1 MRSNPR
7 LPLLAAFGCAVA
19 FAVLLA
25 CAYTVGPVERL
36 DATALRGLGSI
47 EGPLTARLAS
57 LAAHL
62 ADPLPLLVMLSGL
75 FAWGW
80 AIGRR
85 SQAIAAVALVA
96 GANVTAQVLKVALAH
111 PRIQPAFGPY
121 PYQLGAEAFP
131 SGHATAAMSVG
142 LAAVLIAPGRLRVVA
157 ASVAAAYVAAVS
169 IAVLI
174 LGWHYPSDVVGGILV
189 SSAFFFC
196 GVAAVRHLG
205 EREPRAEDTHTRL
218 VLPRR
223 LGEVALV
230 GALGIALLALLGA
243 SDLASFARSHTTA
256 MATALAIMATSATL
270 LAGAAVIANDDQI

>member
-1 MRSNPR
+1 MRSSPR

-19 FAVLLA
+19 FAAVLA

-36 DATALRGLGSI
+36 DATALHGLGSI
-47 EGPLTARLAS
+47 EGPLTSRLAD

-85 SQAIAAVALVA
+85 SQAVAAVALVA

-131 SGHATAAMSVG
+131 SGHAAAAMSIG
-142 LAAVLIAPGRLRVVA
+142 LAAVLVASARLRVVA
-157 ASVAAAYVAAVS
+157 ASVATAYVAAVS
-169 IAVLI
+169 TSVLI
-174 LGWHYPSDVVGGILV
+174 LGWHYPSDVVGGLLV
-189 SSAFFFC
+189 SSAFFF
-196 GVAAVRHLG
+196 GAVAAVRHLG
-205 EREPRAEDTHTRL
+205 EREPRAEAPHARL
-218 VLPRR
+218 ALPHR
-223 LGEVALV
+223 LGEVALAGV
-230 GALGIALLALLGA
+230 LGIALFALLGA
-243 SDLASFARSHTTA
+243 SEAASFARLHTTA
-256 MATALAIMATSATL
+256 TATALAIMATCAAL
-270 LAGAAVIANDDQI
+270 LAGAALIADDQI